1 MAGALSA
8 IFVLCRKFFAYLW
21 HSYSHMKKL
30 YKYLLNTLPRPL
42 LIRLSYPFK
51 LVAPLVYK
59 GNNVECP
66 VCERSFRKFLSYG
79 SDVAHREN
87 VLCPYDLTLER
98 HRLMWL
104 YLRDESN
111 FFSAENL
118 KVLHIAPEQCFH
130 KRFKKQKNLDYLTG
144 DLVSPLADLHFDL
157 HEIPLEDNRFDVV
170 FCNHVLEHVDD
181 ALQCMKELY
190 RVMKPGGWG
199 IMQVPQDF
207 SRETTYEDPSIVS
220 PEEREKHFWQKDH
233 VRLFGKDYPDWLRK
247 AGFTVTEFNMESKY
261 PQDLLKRFRI
271 GDSEI
276 LYIVS
281 K

>member
-1 MAGALSA
+1 
-8 IFVLCRKFFAYLW
+8 
-21 HSYSHMKKL
+21 MKKI
-30 YKYLLNTLPRPL
+30 YKFLLNTLPRPL

-51 LVAPLVYK
+51 LVAPLLYR

-66 VCERSFRKFLSYG
+66 VCEHSFRKFLSYG

-104 YLRDESN
+104 YLRDASN
-111 FFSAENL
+111 FFSAEKL
-118 KVLHIAPEQCFH
+118 DVLHIAPEQCFH
-130 KRFKKQKNLDYLTG
+130 KRFKQQKNLNYLTG
-144 DLVSPLADLHFDL
+144 DLVSPIADLHFDL
-157 HEIPLEDNRFDVV
+157 HNIPLEDNRFDVI

-181 ALQCMKELY
+181 ALQCMRELH

-199 IMQVPQDF
+199 IMQVPQDL
-207 SRETTYEDPSIVS
+207 SRAETYEDPTIVT

-233 VRLFGKDYPDWLRK
+233 VRLFGRDYPDWLRK
-247 AGFTVTEFNMESKY
+247 AGFTVTEFDKESRY
-261 PQDLLKRFRI
+261 SDELLSRYRI
-271 GDSEI
+271 PTAEI

-281 K
+281 KQ

>member
-1 MAGALSA
+1 
-8 IFVLCRKFFAYLW
+8 
-21 HSYSHMKKL
+21 MKKI
-30 YKYLLNTLPRPL
+30 YSFLLNTLPRPL

-51 LVAPLVYK
+51 KIAPILYK
-59 GNNVECP
+59 GNTVECP

-79 SDVAHREN
+79 SAVAQREN

-104 YLRDESN
+104 YLKEHSN
-111 FFSAENL
+111 FLTADKL
-118 KVLHIAPEQCFH
+118 DVLHIAPEQCFH
-130 KRFKKQKNLDYLTG
+130 KRFKEQKNLNYLTG

-157 HEIPLEDNRFDVV
+157 HSIPLEENHFDVV

-199 IMQVPQDF
+199 IFQVPQDF
-207 SRETTYEDPSIVS
+207 SRETTYEDPSITS
-220 PEEREKHFWQKDH
+220 PEDREKHFWQKDH

-247 AGFTVTEFNMESKY
+247 AGFQVEEFLQESNYSKELIQRY
-261 PQDLLKRFRI
+261 RLQPE
-271 GDSEI
+271 EI
-276 LYIVS
+276 LYIAR
-281 K
+281 KK